1 MSPVCMDIGW
11 GGRGC
16 WHPQKLGVI
25 QSGKRNIFTA
35 GSVYRRNSRDFLTS
49 SSSGVR
55 PTGFGC
61 KLGRTEFL
69 ESEWTLPWAQSPH
82 TTYRTSYKRVVEM
95 PTVCECL
102 LILEWS
108 TGIEYCPF
116 SHAERPLENIDPP
129 LDPSGKL
136 RPPRQFHFKPDEA
149 DKHPCRLKGQCEQ
162 GVESIGLGM
171 VTAGRDYSLFS
182 GGKAQDAPAPRAGQR
197 LWSKRLA
204 PG

>member
-61 KLGRTEFL
+61 KLGGTEFL

-82 TTYRTSYKRVVEM
+82 TTYRTSYKRAVEM

-108 TGIEYCPF
+108 TGITHTVHFPML
-116 SHAERPLENIDPP
+116 RGPWKTLTLPWIPLGNSDLQGNSI
-129 LDPSGKL
+129 LNL
-136 RPPRQFHFKPDEA
+136 MRQTSIPA
-149 DKHPCRLKGQCEQ
+149 D
-162 GVESIGLGM
+162 
-171 VTAGRDYSLFS
+171 
-182 GGKAQDAPAPRAGQR
+182 
-197 LWSKRLA
+197 
-204 PG
+204 